1 MNKLLLASLVCFTC
15 VPAFVAAQSTSDSAQ
30 PPVNVVVTSEAR
42 ELALGYAAAFAQIK
56 GTPVHLILQK
66 EGKPYTLTDVKSVKA
81 KGGVLRGL
89 GGNDHIHGRG
99 RRLRRGLGRDK
110 RGHAGETNKTGEE

>member
-56 GTPVHLILQK
+56 GIPVHLILQK
-66 EGKPYTLTDVKSVKA
+66 EGKSYTLTDVKSLKA
-81 KGGVLRGL
+81 AGGVLVVETGRGL
-89 GGNDHIHGRG
+89 TYLVIAKDVVWITDVTVG
-99 RRLRRGLGRDK
+99 
-110 RGHAGETNKTGEE
+110 KTTSGQ

>member
-56 GTPVHLILQK
+56 GIPVHLILQK
-66 EGKPYTLTDVKSVKA
+66 EGKSYTLTDVKSLKA
-81 KGGVLRGL
+81 AGGVLVVETGRGL
-89 GGNDHIHGRG
+89 TYLVNAKDVVWITDVSVG
-99 RRLRRGLGRDK
+99 
-110 RGHAGETNKTGEE
+110 KTTSGQ

>member
-56 GTPVHLILQK
+56 GIPVHLILQK
-66 EGKPYTLTDVKSVKA
+66 EGKSYTLIDVKSLKA
-81 KGGVLRGL
+81 AGGVLVVETGRGL
-89 GGNDHIHGRG
+89 TYLVNAKDVVWITDVSEG
-99 RRLRRGLGRDK
+99 
-110 RGHAGETNKTGEE
+110 KTPSGQ

>member
-56 GTPVHLILQK
+56 GIPVHLILQK
-66 EGKPYTLTDVKSVKA
+66 EGKSYTLTDVKSVKA
-81 KGGVLRGL
+81 RGGVLVVET
-89 GGNDHIHGRG
+89 GRSLTYLVNAKDVVWITDVSVG
-99 RRLRRGLGRDK
+99 
-110 RGHAGETNKTGEE
+110 KTTSGQ